1 MGNTRGGSELSKYI
15 TVDGDFLSLERYLG
29 GMYHYD
35 NLQICDTGSKM
46 RYIRGEKIGIAWT
59 QFSSRIKSPI
69 NRNHKNYIIKDVSV
83 QSGTASLR
91 RLPARDKG
99 AITL

>member
-1 MGNTRGGSELSKYI
+1 M
-15 TVDGDFLSLERYLG
+15 VDRDLLSLERYPG

-46 RYIRGEKIGIAWT
+46 RYIRGEKVGIAWT

-69 NRNHKNYIIKDVSV
+69 NRNHKYYIIKDVSV

-91 RLPARDKG
+91 SLLARNKG
-99 AITL
+99 ANTL